1 LRDIEIVEIDI
12 ENGGGIVFEFELVR
26 EFGESKKEKLEL
38 LEFLSCKV
46 NREL

>member
-1 LRDIEIVEIDI
+1 VEIGDI
-12 ENGGGIVFEFELVR
+12 ENGGIVFEFELVR
-26 EFGESKKEKLEL
+26 DFGESKKKKLEL